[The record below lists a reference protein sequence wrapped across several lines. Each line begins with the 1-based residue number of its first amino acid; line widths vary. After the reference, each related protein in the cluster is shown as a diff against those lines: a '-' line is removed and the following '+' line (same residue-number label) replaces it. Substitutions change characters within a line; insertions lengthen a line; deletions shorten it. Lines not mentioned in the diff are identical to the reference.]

1 MDIFIASEQVVNRLK
16 FDFRCCGEGGNK
28 YKILMLLIINISYI
42 EDGKI

>member
-16 FDFRCCGEGGNK
+16 FDFRCCGEGGYK